1 MAKVKTTIYLD
12 EELLRAA
19 RVWAARKDLRDSE
32 VFEMSL
38 RRFLGRDVLEQIWA
52 RNTGVSEATA
62 ASVAYAELHS
72 ARAGA

>member
-32 VFEMSL
+32 VLEMSL
-38 RRFLGRDVLEQIWA
+38 RRFLGRDTLDRIWA
-52 RNTGVSEATA
+52 RNADVSEETATT
-62 ASVAYAELHS
+62 VAYDELRA
-72 ARAGA
+72 ARSGR